1 MAVNWKLR
9 FLSKQWWMAII
20 PAVALCVQAFGDLFG
35 VKLDFGDQTDKV
47 MVAVDTLFAVLAI
60 AGVSL
65 DPTTAGWGD
74 SERALRYDKP
84 YERDVNNDGVVNEKD
99 IDELLKLLAK
109 AKEE

>member
-9 FLSKQWWMAII
+9 FLSRQWWMAII
-20 PAVALCVQAFGDLFG
+20 PAVALCFQAFADLFG

-47 MVAVDTLFAVLAI
+47 MVAVDTLFAMLAI

-74 SERALRYDKP
+74 SERALKYDKP
-84 YERDVNNDGVVNEKD
+84 YERDINNDGHVDEKD
-99 IDELLKLLAK
+99 IDELLRLLK